1 MYRFFLIFFLYSFL
15 LVGCMQN
22 EVILPDGTKIEVEL
36 AKTRQQTERGLMF
49 RENLEENKGMLFIFS
64 KDEERYFWMKNTLI
78 DLDIIFID
86 SKGKIINI
94 AEEVPHS
101 YIAASEEEVAT
112 AEGFGKYVLE
122 VNGGFAKKHNL
133 KAGDRLNLKIK

>member
-1 MYRFFLIFFLYSFL
+1 M
-15 LVGCMQN
+15 VGCMQN
-22 EVILPDGTKIEVEL
+22 EVILPDGTGIEVEL

-78 DLDIIFID
+78 DLDIIFIN
-86 SKGKIINI
+86 SQGTIENI
-94 AEEVPHS
+94 AQNVPHS
-101 YIAASEEEVAT
+101 YIAAPQEEVAT

-122 VNGGFAKKHNL
+122 VNSGFAKKHNL
-133 KAGDRLNLKIK
+133 KAGDRLNLKVK

>member
-1 MYRFFLIFFLYSFL
+1 
-15 LVGCMQN
+15 MQN
-22 EVILPDGTKIEVEL
+22 EVILPDGTGIEVEL

-78 DLDIIFID
+78 DLDIIFIN
-86 SKGKIINI
+86 SQGTIENI
-94 AEEVPHS
+94 AQNVPHS
-101 YIAASEEEVAT
+101 YIAAPQEEVAT

-122 VNGGFAKKHNL
+122 VNSGFAKKHNL
-133 KAGDRLNLKIK
+133 KAGDRLNLKVK